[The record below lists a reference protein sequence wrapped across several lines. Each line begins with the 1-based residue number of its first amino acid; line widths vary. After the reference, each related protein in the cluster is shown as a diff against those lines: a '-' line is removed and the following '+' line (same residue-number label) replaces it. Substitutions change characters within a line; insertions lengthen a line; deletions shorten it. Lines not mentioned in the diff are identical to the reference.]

1 LEWGSGVMESKKP
14 DSLSYSLIKS
24 SRKTIG
30 IIVHTDGS
38 VVVRAPHRTTKKE
51 IDEVINKR
59 FDWIL
64 KHKKRFEEQGPAYS
78 KSEFVD
84 GEKHLFLGKEY
95 IMRVTIGTFNNV
107 TINGEFIDVEC
118 KNESLVKPLM
128 EQWYRQKAN
137 KLMPQIIT
145 PIIDKFNSLYDISP
159 NKISLKNMK
168 SRWGSCSSK
177 ANISMNIKL
186 IKSTESCIEY
196 VMAHELCH
204 LLQMNHSK
212 NFYSLLTEFMPD
224 WRERKKSLDYF
235 MR

>member
-1 LEWGSGVMESKKP
+1 MENKKP
-14 DSLSYSLIKS
+14 DSINYSLIKS
-24 SRKTIG
+24 SRKSIG
-30 IIVHTDGS
+30 IIVNSDGS
-38 VVVRAPHRTTKKE
+38 VVVRAPQRATKKE

-64 KHKKRFEEQGPAYS
+64 KHKKKFEEQGPAYS
-78 KSEFVD
+78 KREFVD

-95 IMRVTIGTFNNV
+95 IMRVAVGAFNNV
-107 TINGEFIDVEC
+107 TINGEFIDIEC
-118 KNESLVKPLM
+118 KNESMVKPLM

-137 KLMPQIIT
+137 KLIPQIIT
-145 PIIDKFNSLYDISP
+145 PIVDKFNSLYDVSP

-212 NFYSLLTEFMPD
+212 NYYSLLTEFMPD
-224 WRERKKSLDYF
+224 WRERKKNLDHF

>member
-1 LEWGSGVMESKKP
+1 MENKKP
-14 DSLSYSLIKS
+14 DSINYSLIKS
-24 SRKTIG
+24 SRKSIG
-30 IIVHTDGS
+30 IIVNTDGS
-38 VVVRAPHRTTKKE
+38 VVVRAPQRATKKE
-51 IDEVINKR
+51 IDDVINKR
-59 FDWIL
+59 IDWIL
-64 KHKKRFEEQGPAYS
+64 KHQKKFEQLGPAYS
-78 KSEFVD
+78 KWEFVD

-95 IMRVTIGTFNNV
+95 IMRVTVGAFNNV
-107 TINGEFIDVEC
+107 TINGEFIDIEC
-118 KNESLVKPLM
+118 KNESMVKPLM

-137 KLMPQIIT
+137 KLIPQIIT
-145 PIIDKFNSLYDISP
+145 PIVDKFNSLYDVSP

-212 NFYSLLTEFMPD
+212 NYYSLLTEFMPD
-224 WRERKKSLDYF
+224 WRERKKNLDHF

>member
-1 LEWGSGVMESKKP
+1 MENKKP
-14 DSLSYSLIKS
+14 DSINYSLIKS
-24 SRKTIG
+24 SRKSIG
-30 IIVHTDGS
+30 IIVNSDGS
-38 VVVRAPHRTTKKE
+38 VVVRAPQRATKKE

-64 KHKKRFEEQGPAYS
+64 KHKKKFEEQGPAYS
-78 KSEFVD
+78 KREFVD

-95 IMRVTIGTFNNV
+95 IMRVTVGAFNNV
-107 TINGEFIDVEC
+107 TINGEFIDIEC
-118 KNESLVKPLM
+118 KNESMVKPLM

-137 KLMPQIIT
+137 KLIPQIIT
-145 PIIDKFNSLYDISP
+145 PIVDKFNSLYDVSP

-212 NFYSLLTEFMPD
+212 NYYSLLTEFMPD
-224 WRERKKSLDYF
+224 WRERKKELDHF

>member
-1 LEWGSGVMESKKP
+1 MENKKP
-14 DSLSYSLIKS
+14 DSINYSLIKS
-24 SRKTIG
+24 SRKSIG
-30 IIVHTDGS
+30 IIVNSDGS
-38 VVVRAPHRTTKKE
+38 VVVRAPQRATKKE

-64 KHKKRFEEQGPAYS
+64 KHKKKFEEQGPAYS
-78 KSEFVD
+78 KREFVD

-95 IMRVTIGTFNNV
+95 IMRVTVGAFNNV
-107 TINGEFIDVEC
+107 TINGEFIDIEC
-118 KNESLVKPLM
+118 KNESMVKPLM

-137 KLMPQIIT
+137 KLIPQIIT
-145 PIIDKFNSLYDISP
+145 PIVDKFNSLYDVSP

-212 NFYSLLTEFMPD
+212 NYYSLLTEFMPD

-235 MR
+235 IR

>member
-1 LEWGSGVMESKKP
+1 MENKKP
-14 DSLSYSLIKS
+14 DSINYSLIKS
-24 SRKTIG
+24 SRKSIG
-30 IIVHTDGS
+30 IIVNSDGS
-38 VVVRAPHRTTKKE
+38 VVVRAPQRATKKE

-64 KHKKRFEEQGPAYS
+64 KHKKKFEEQGPAYS
-78 KSEFVD
+78 KREFVD

-95 IMRVTIGTFNNV
+95 IMRVTVGAFNNV
-107 TINGEFIDVEC
+107 TINGEFIDIEC
-118 KNESLVKPLM
+118 KNESMVKPLM

-137 KLMPQIIT
+137 KLIPQIIT
-145 PIIDKFNSLYDISP
+145 PIVDKFNSLYDVSP

-212 NFYSLLTEFMPD
+212 NYYSLLTEFMPD
-224 WRERKKSLDYF
+224 WRERKKNLDHF

>member
-1 LEWGSGVMESKKP
+1 MENKKP
-14 DSLSYSLIKS
+14 DSINYSLIKS
-24 SRKTIG
+24 SRKSIG
-30 IIVHTDGS
+30 IIVNSDGS
-38 VVVRAPHRTTKKE
+38 VVVRAPQRATKKE

-64 KHKKRFEEQGPAYS
+64 KHKKKFEEQGPAYS
-78 KSEFVD
+78 KREFVD
-84 GEKHLFLGKEY
+84 GEKHLLLGNEY
-95 IMRVTIGTFNNV
+95 VLRVNTGAFNTV
-107 TINGEFIDVEC
+107 RLNGKFIDVVC
-118 KNESLVKPLM
+118 NNESMVKPLM
-128 EQWYRQKAN
+128 VKWYTLKAN
-137 KLMPQIIT
+137 EMMPDIIM
-145 PIIDKFNSLYDISP
+145 PVVNQFKSKYHRSP
-159 NKISLKNMK
+159 AKISLKNMK

-212 NFYSLLTEFMPD
+212 NYYSLLTEFMPD
-224 WRERKKSLDYF
+224 WRERKKELDHF

>member
-1 LEWGSGVMESKKP
+1 MENKKP
-14 DSLSYSLIKS
+14 DSINYSLIKS
-24 SRKTIG
+24 LRKSIG
-30 IIVHTDGS
+30 IIVNSDGS
-38 VVVRAPHRTTKKE
+38 VVVRAPQRATKKE

-64 KHKKRFEEQGPAYS
+64 KHKKKFEEQGPAYS
-78 KSEFVD
+78 KREFVD

-95 IMRVTIGTFNNV
+95 IMRVTVGAFNNV
-107 TINGEFIDVEC
+107 TINGEFIDIEC
-118 KNESLVKPLM
+118 KNESMVKPLM

-137 KLMPQIIT
+137 KLIPQIIT
-145 PIIDKFNSLYDISP
+145 PIVDKFNSLYDVSP

-212 NFYSLLTEFMPD
+212 NYYSLLTEFMPD
-224 WRERKKSLDYF
+224 WRERKKNLDHF

>member
-1 LEWGSGVMESKKP
+1 MESKKT
-14 DSLSYSLIKS
+14 DSISYSLIKS
-24 SRKTIG
+24 SRKSIG
-30 IIVHTDGS
+30 IIVNSDGS
-38 VVVRAPHRTTKKE
+38 VVVRAPQRATKKE

-64 KHKKRFEEQGPAYS
+64 KHKKKFEEQGPAYS
-78 KSEFVD
+78 KREFVD

-95 IMRVTIGTFNNV
+95 IMRVTVGAFNNV
-107 TINGEFIDVEC
+107 TINGEFIDIEC
-118 KNESLVKPLM
+118 KNESMVKPLM

-137 KLMPQIIT
+137 KLIPQIIT
-145 PIIDKFNSLYDISP
+145 PIVDKFNSLYDVSP

-212 NFYSLLTEFMPD
+212 NYYSLLTEFMPD
-224 WRERKKSLDYF
+224 WRERKKNLDHF

>member
-1 LEWGSGVMESKKP
+1 MENKKP
-14 DSLSYSLIKS
+14 DSINYSLIKS
-24 SRKTIG
+24 SRKSIG

-38 VVVRAPHRTTKKE
+38 VVVRAPHRATKKE

-64 KHKKRFEEQGPAYS
+64 KHKKKFEEQGPAYS
-78 KSEFVD
+78 KREFVD

-95 IMRVTIGTFNNV
+95 IMRVTVGAFNNV
-107 TINGEFIDVEC
+107 TINGEFIDIEC
-118 KNESLVKPLM
+118 KNESMVKPLM

-137 KLMPQIIT
+137 KLIPQIIT
-145 PIIDKFNSLYDISP
+145 PIVDKFNSLYDVSP

-212 NFYSLLTEFMPD
+212 NYYSLLTEFMPD
-224 WRERKKSLDYF
+224 WRERKKNLDHF